1 MILAL
6 FVVAFFHFSYVF
18 LLSLNVDCSFVGDFS
33 WVAENVAVG
42 ANKNGQEDEVAVA
55 EETVEEVGANKNHV
69 VASTKKNDAA
79 AVAGQEDE
87 VAVAEEVEEVAE
99 EAVEEVAEEAV
110 EEVAEEEEVE
120 EVAEEAAETVVAA
133 QPCVTNVL

>member
-6 FVVAFFHFSYVF
+6 FVVAFSHFSYVF

-87 VAVAEEVEEVAE
+87 VAVAEKEVEEVAE
-99 EAVEEVAEEAV
+99 ERLGESTGAR
-110 EEVAEEEEVE
+110 
-120 EVAEEAAETVVAA
+120 
-133 QPCVTNVL
+133 